1 MVGITMTTQTLSIGS
16 RGQIT
21 LPKKIRDLFKSDTIV
36 LELVD
41 NEHVMI
47 SPVPDVGG
55 AISDYTKKSDLTFE
69 EIRNASW
76 LDSRNN
82 QVNK

>member
-1 MVGITMTTQTLSIGS
+1 MISKTLSIGS

-21 LPKKIRDLFKSDTIV
+21 LPKKLRDLFKTNTIV

-41 NEHVMI
+41 NQHAVI

-55 AISDYTKKSDLTFE
+55 AISEFKKETDFSFD
-69 EIRNASW
+69 EIRNNAW
-76 LDSRNN
+76 IDSTKAREG
-82 QVNK
+82 QR

>member
-1 MVGITMTTQTLSIGS
+1 MTSQTLSIGP

-21 LPKKIRDLFKSDTIV
+21 LPKKIRDLFKSNAVV

-55 AISDYTKKSDLTFE
+55 AASNYTKKNRLNF
-69 EIRNASW
+69 
-76 LDSRNN
+76 
-82 QVNK
+82 

>member
-1 MVGITMTTQTLSIGS
+1 MSSQTLSIGP

-21 LPKKIRDLFKSDTIV
+21 LPKKIRDMFKSKAVV

-41 NEHVMI
+41 DSHVMI

-55 AISDYTKKSDLTFE
+55 AISDYAKKTDLSFE
-69 EIRNASW
+69 EIRNVAW
-76 LDSRNN
+76 LNSRKGKTN
-82 QVNK
+82 

>member
-1 MVGITMTTQTLSIGS
+1 MNSQTLSIGP

-21 LPKKIRDLFKSDTIV
+21 LPKKIRDLFKSNTVI

-47 SPVPDVGG
+47 SPAPDVGG
-55 AISDYTKKSDLTFE
+55 AISDYNKKTDLTFE
-69 EIRNASW
+69 EVRNFSW
-76 LDSRNN
+76 INSRSN
-82 QVNK
+82 QTD

>member
-1 MVGITMTTQTLSIGS
+1 MTTQTLSIGP

-21 LPKKIRDLFKSDTIV
+21 LPKKIRDLFKSNTLV

-41 NEHVMI
+41 NEHVII

-55 AISDYTKKSDLTFE
+55 AISNYTKKTDLTFDE
-69 EIRNASW
+69 VRNAAWSN
-76 LDSRNN
+76 SRQNN
-82 QVNK
+82 ESK

>member
-1 MVGITMTTQTLSIGS
+1 MASQTLFIGP

-21 LPKKIRDLFKSDTIV
+21 LPKKIRNLFKSDAVV

-55 AISDYTKKSDLTFE
+55 AIFNYAKKNRFNFRRS
-69 EIRNASW
+69 
-76 LDSRNN
+76 
-82 QVNK
+82 

>member
-1 MVGITMTTQTLSIGS
+1 MTNQTLSIGP

-21 LPKKIRDLFKSDTIV
+21 LPKKIRNLFKNNAVV

-41 NEHVMI
+41 NKHVMI

-55 AISDYTKKSDLTFE
+55 AVSGYIKKTDLSFE
-69 EIRNASW
+69 EIRNSVW
-76 LDSRNN
+76 LNSRNN
-82 QVNK
+82 QTD

>member
-1 MVGITMTTQTLSIGS
+1 MTSQTLSIGP

-21 LPKKIRDLFKSDTIV
+21 LPKRIRDIFKNKAII

-41 NEHVMI
+41 NSYVII

-55 AISDYTKKSDLTFE
+55 SISDYAKKTDLRFE
-69 EIRNASW
+69 EVRNAAW
-76 LDSRNN
+76 LNSRNG
-82 QVNK
+82 KTS